1 MVKFFKYILSGIAIG
16 TAIYTYHYVF
26 DSKEIAVLLV
36 TSIGAWIFSIMDDI
50 DSDTE

>member
-1 MVKFFKYILSGIAIG
+1 MAKFIKYILLSIAIG
-16 TAIYTYHYVF
+16 TAIYTYHFVS

-36 TSIGAWIFSIMDDI
+36 TSIGVWIFSLMDDI